1 MSDQKKNDNYI
12 PMDKMDSESS
22 SSYKPQPPPPQPRHS
37 AVASA
42 ANNATLAIISYCA
55 SSILMTV
62 TNKYVLSGVDF
73 NLNFFLLCIQVCR
86 AITSVG
92 SSEAA
97 YLTISSF

>member
-22 SSYKPQPPPPQPRHS
+22 SSYKPQPPPQPRHS

-73 NLNFFLLCIQVCR
+73 NLNFFLLCIQVCQ
-86 AITSVG
+86 
-92 SSEAA
+92 E
-97 YLTISSF
+97 TISVSGQ